1 MSASTSPL
9 PYTGNKSCIVNTILS
24 VMPKHTVYIDPC
36 MGSAEV
42 FFRKPRAEKEILN
55 DYNGDLVN
63 LFRVIQNN
71 EKLAYLLGR
80 LYLSIN
86 GELAFKQN
94 KDRLKGVPNI
104 LDDVI
109 ETSQIFYDASWEDI
123 QNAAAF
129 LENQVYSFSSTG
141 QTFGIARRDM
151 SQRLP
156 RLMSAYNRIRDAII
170 LHRDYKDVPDD
181 DPAYQ
186 SEPDKILRYDIAG
199 GDSFPETMISNT
211 YAATEMTLR
220 RFTSR
225 GDATFHFFYDYGDGW
240 EVVLRLEEV
249 FEDSELPG
257 KELPRVL
264 EGQGFGIIEDC
275 GGPAGLEHLRE
286 VFQQKSSP
294 EYQSMREWLGTSE
307 VDLSVFDLQDL
318 NFRLKKL
325 PRIFRDLYE
334 YDYPPTKHSIDLL
347 DRKYCKT
354 N

>member
-1 MSASTSPL
+1 MGWYLFSFATIPMAL
-9 PYTGNKSCIVNTILS
+9 WRRFQVAGNITLAQLGYVTMTLFEMKGSHLFHLEYSVN
-24 VMPKHTVYIDPC
+24 
-36 MGSAEV
+36 
-42 FFRKPRAEKEILN
+42 
-55 DYNGDLVN
+55 
-63 LFRVIQNN
+63 
-71 EKLAYLLGR
+71 
-80 LYLSIN
+80 
-86 GELAFKQN
+86 
-94 KDRLKGVPNI
+94 
-104 LDDVI
+104 
-109 ETSQIFYDASWEDI
+109 
-123 QNAAAF
+123 
-129 LENQVYSFSSTG
+129 EN
-141 QTFGIARRDM
+141 M
-151 SQRLP
+151 
-156 RLMSAYNRIRDAII
+156 
-170 LHRDYKDVPDD
+170 PDD

>member
-1 MSASTSPL
+1 MYQAP
-9 PYTGNKSCIVNTILS
+9 ILQH
-24 VMPKHTVYIDPC
+24 M
-36 MGSAEV
+36 
-42 FFRKPRAEKEILN
+42 
-55 DYNGDLVN
+55 
-63 LFRVIQNN
+63 
-71 EKLAYLLGR
+71 
-80 LYLSIN
+80 
-86 GELAFKQN
+86 
-94 KDRLKGVPNI
+94 
-104 LDDVI
+104 
-109 ETSQIFYDASWEDI
+109 
-123 QNAAAF
+123 
-129 LENQVYSFSSTG
+129 
-141 QTFGIARRDM
+141 
-151 SQRLP
+151 
-156 RLMSAYNRIRDAII
+156 
-170 LHRDYKDVPDD
+170 PDD

>member
-1 MSASTSPL
+1 MKVTIGDAIGINGGSDEIDLLTRRVETL
-9 PYTGNKSCIVNTILS
+9 NKRMMT
-24 VMPKHTVYIDPC
+24 
-36 MGSAEV
+36 
-42 FFRKPRAEKEILN
+42 
-55 DYNGDLVN
+55 LVN
-63 LFRVIQNN
+63 ETIQSGGDMESN
-71 EKLAYLLGR
+71 EDEFKDISEQIEQLNRRIAAIQDSLANDMSRQER
-80 LYLSIN
+80 LEQIQ
-86 GELAFKQN
+86 K
-94 KDRLKGVPNI
+94 
-104 LDDVI
+104 VI
-109 ETSQIFYDASWEDI
+109 EQREQNSDQYDDSIVRQMIECIKVHSDGKLTIIF
-123 QNAAAF
+123 
-129 LENQVYSFSSTG
+129 
-141 QTFGIARRDM
+141 
-151 SQRLP
+151 
-156 RLMSAYNRIRDAII
+156 
-170 LHRDYKDVPDD
+170 
-181 DPAYQ
+181 
-186 SEPDKILRYDIAG
+186 
-199 GDSFPETMISNT
+199 GDT

>member
-1 MSASTSPL
+1 M
-9 PYTGNKSCIVNTILS
+9 
-24 VMPKHTVYIDPC
+24 
-36 MGSAEV
+36 
-42 FFRKPRAEKEILN
+42 
-55 DYNGDLVN
+55 
-63 LFRVIQNN
+63 
-71 EKLAYLLGR
+71 
-80 LYLSIN
+80 
-86 GELAFKQN
+86 
-94 KDRLKGVPNI
+94 
-104 LDDVI
+104 
-109 ETSQIFYDASWEDI
+109 
-123 QNAAAF
+123 
-129 LENQVYSFSSTG
+129 
-141 QTFGIARRDM
+141 
-151 SQRLP
+151 
-156 RLMSAYNRIRDAII
+156 
-170 LHRDYKDVPDD
+170 PDD

-347 DRKYCKT
+347 DRKFGIIEDCGGPAGLEHLREVFQQKSSPEYQSMREWLGTSEVDLSVFDLQDLNFRLKKLPRIFRDLYEYDYPPTKHSIDLLDRKYCKT

>member
-1 MSASTSPL
+1 MME
-9 PYTGNKSCIVNTILS
+9 
-24 VMPKHTVYIDPC
+24 VMPVASQPIYQFY
-36 MGSAEV
+36 AE
-42 FFRKPRAEKEILN
+42 
-55 DYNGDLVN
+55 
-63 LFRVIQNN
+63 
-71 EKLAYLLGR
+71 
-80 LYLSIN
+80 
-86 GELAFKQN
+86 
-94 KDRLKGVPNI
+94 LK
-104 LDDVI
+104 
-109 ETSQIFYDASWEDI
+109 
-123 QNAAAF
+123 
-129 LENQVYSFSSTG
+129 
-141 QTFGIARRDM
+141 
-151 SQRLP
+151 
-156 RLMSAYNRIRDAII
+156 
-170 LHRDYKDVPDD
+170 DYKPLIWRRFQVAGNITLAQLGYVTMTLFEMKGSHLFHLEYSVNENMPDD

-347 DRKYCKT
+347 DRKFGIIEDCGGPAGLEHLREVFQQKSSPEYQSMREWLGTSEVDLSVFDLQDLNFRLKKLPRIFRDLYEYDYPPTKHSIDLLDRKYCKT

>member
-1 MSASTSPL
+1 MASQPI
-9 PYTGNKSCIVNTILS
+9 YQF
-24 VMPKHTVYIDPC
+24 Y
-36 MGSAEV
+36 AE
-42 FFRKPRAEKEILN
+42 
-55 DYNGDLVN
+55 
-63 LFRVIQNN
+63 
-71 EKLAYLLGR
+71 
-80 LYLSIN
+80 
-86 GELAFKQN
+86 
-94 KDRLKGVPNI
+94 LK
-104 LDDVI
+104 
-109 ETSQIFYDASWEDI
+109 
-123 QNAAAF
+123 
-129 LENQVYSFSSTG
+129 
-141 QTFGIARRDM
+141 
-151 SQRLP
+151 
-156 RLMSAYNRIRDAII
+156 
-170 LHRDYKDVPDD
+170 DYKPLIWRRFQVAGNITLAQLGYVTMTLFEMKGSHLFHLEYSVNENMPDD

-294 EYQSMREWLGTSE
+294 EYQSMRE
-307 VDLSVFDLQDL
+307 
-318 NFRLKKL
+318 
-325 PRIFRDLYE
+325 
-334 YDYPPTKHSIDLL
+334 
-347 DRKYCKT
+347 
-354 N
+354 

>member
-1 MSASTSPL
+1 MVTSPSTRI
-9 PYTGNKSCIVNTILS
+9 YAC
-24 VMPKHTVYIDPC
+24 
-36 MGSAEV
+36 
-42 FFRKPRAEKEILN
+42 
-55 DYNGDLVN
+55 
-63 LFRVIQNN
+63 
-71 EKLAYLLGR
+71 
-80 LYLSIN
+80 
-86 GELAFKQN
+86 
-94 KDRLKGVPNI
+94 DRP
-104 LDDVI
+104 
-109 ETSQIFYDASWEDI
+109 
-123 QNAAAF
+123 
-129 LENQVYSFSSTG
+129 
-141 QTFGIARRDM
+141 M
-151 SQRLP
+151 
-156 RLMSAYNRIRDAII
+156 
-170 LHRDYKDVPDD
+170 PDD

>member
-1 MSASTSPL
+1 MRQFVCECLNCGLKKTRQFKEE
-9 PYTGNKSCIVNTILS
+9 PYPEYG
-24 VMPKHTVYIDPC
+24 
-36 MGSAEV
+36 EV
-42 FFRKPRAEKEILN
+42 FVAHCKVCDSDQNHTRVLTRKTQAELRRRQEEE
-55 DYNGDLVN
+55 DL
-63 LFRVIQNN
+63 
-71 EKLAYLLGR
+71 KK
-80 LYLSIN
+80 SISDQCARH
-86 GELAFKQN
+86 GFTC
-94 KDRLKGVPNI
+94 R
-104 LDDVI
+104 
-109 ETSQIFYDASWEDI
+109 
-123 QNAAAF
+123 F
-129 LENQVYSFSSTG
+129 L
-141 QTFGIARRDM
+141 
-151 SQRLP
+151 
-156 RLMSAYNRIRDAII
+156 
-170 LHRDYKDVPDD
+170 
-181 DPAYQ
+181 YQ
-186 SEPDKILRYDIAG
+186 SVIITTPLADWCFDYHEKYK
-199 GDSFPETMISNT
+199 
-211 YAATEMTLR
+211 TLR